1 MDNTARSGI
10 FSSFSDTHPQF
21 QHKMSLP
28 NLQFQATVHPT
39 AGHPAAVHPVYAR
52 LLCAEMTRRGFGREL
67 MLEGSTLSWAQL
79 HESNQ
84 FLKLQDM
91 AQLIKHCVELTQ
103 CPWLGLEVGFKTQA
117 AAHGGL
123 GAAMMASSN
132 LATAIL
138 ILQKYSQLRQ
148 NLAALIIHHTPSLAI
163 ELAEQA
169 DLGASREYLMGQLV
183 AGLEQLFMT
192 ITGKEL
198 QAHVCIEW
206 PFAEPPWAEQ
216 YQRVARNNS
225 FGHPR
230 LKVTMDS
237 EMALSPSLAADDE
250 NLPRLLQECDLQ
262 LQRVLSGGSL
272 SQKIRM
278 MLNQIEGKMPSLE
291 EVADKEH
298 LTPRTLMRR
307 LSAEGQSFQGLMD
320 EVRFERARWLLE
332 HTPTAVEHIATQLG
346 YEDPSNFSR
355 TFKRWS
361 GQTPGQYKNNLKNQA
376 R

>member
-1 MDNTARSGI
+1 MSTPNSQ
-10 FSSFSDTHPQF
+10 PQA
-21 QHKMSLP
+21 S
-28 NLQFQATVHPT
+28 
-39 AGHPAAVHPVYAR
+39 VHPVYPR
-52 LLCAEMTRRGFGREL
+52 LLCAEMNRRGFTPEDILRGTGL
-67 MLEGSTLSWAQL
+67 IWSQL

-91 AQLIKHCVELTQ
+91 AQLTRHCMELTQ

-148 NLAALIIHHTPSLAI
+148 NLAILKIHHSPVFAI
-163 ELAEQA
+163 ELEEKVE
-169 DLGASREYLMGQLV
+169 LGESREYLMGQLV

-206 PFAEPPWAEQ
+206 PFSKPDWAEQ
-216 YQRVARNNS
+216 YQRVARLNS
-225 FGHPR
+225 FGHAR
-230 LKVTMDS
+230 LKVTMDA
-237 EMALSPSLAADDE
+237 EMALSPSLASDDE

-262 LQRVLSGGSL
+262 LNRVLSGGSL

-278 MLNQIEGKMPSLE
+278 QLSQSEGKMPSLE
-291 EVADKEH
+291 EVAEKEH
-298 LTPRTLMRR
+298 LTRRTFMRK
-307 LSAEGQSFQGLMD
+307 LASEGHSFQSLLD

-332 HTPTAVEHIATQLG
+332 HTHTAVEQIACQLG

-361 GQTPGQYKNNLKNQA
+361 NQTPGEYRSMLKN
-376 R
+376 

>member
-1 MDNTARSGI
+1 MNFHS
-10 FSSFSDTHPQF
+10 P
-21 QHKMSLP
+21 
-28 NLQFQATVHPT
+28 PT
-39 AGHPAAVHPVYAR
+39 LAAVHPVYPR
-52 LLCAEMTRRGFGREL
+52 LLCAEMIRRVYTREAIL
-67 MLEGSTLSWAQL
+67 QGSALTWSQL

-84 FLKLQDM
+84 FLKLADM
-91 AQLIKHCVELTQ
+91 AHLIKHCMELTQ

-132 LATAIL
+132 LASAIL

-148 NLAALIIHHTPSLAI
+148 NLAMLTIHHSPAFAI
-163 ELAEQA
+163 ELTEQV

-206 PFAEPPWAEQ
+206 PFEQPAWAEQ
-216 YQRVARNNS
+216 YQRVARSNS
-225 FGHPR
+225 FGHAR
-230 LKVTMDS
+230 LRVTMDAD
-237 EMALSPSLAADDE
+237 MALSPSLAADEE

-262 LQRVLSGGSL
+262 LHRVQSGGSL
-272 SQKIRM
+272 SQRIRM
-278 MLNQIEGKMPSLE
+278 QLNQTEGKMPSLE
-291 EVADKEH
+291 EIAEREH
-298 LTPRTLMRR
+298 LTPRTLMRK
-307 LSAEGQSFQGLMD
+307 LSTEGSSFQGLLD
-320 EVRFERARWLLE
+320 EVRFERARWMLQ
-332 HTPTAVEHIATQLG
+332 HTTTAVEQIAMQLG

-361 GQTPGQYKNNLKNQA
+361 DQTPGQYRHSLKAKYNHTQSN
-376 R
+376 

>member
-1 MDNTARSGI
+1 
-10 FSSFSDTHPQF
+10 
-21 QHKMSLP
+21 MS
-28 NLQFQATVHPT
+28 NPT
-39 AGHPAAVHPVYAR
+39 AHIQAAVHPVYPR
-52 LLCAEMTRRGFGREL
+52 LLCAEMTRRGFRRENIL
-67 MLEGSTLSWAQL
+67 QGSALSWAQL

-91 AQLIKHCVELTQ
+91 AQLTQHCIELTD

-132 LATAIL
+132 LASAIL

-148 NLAALIIHHTPSLAI
+148 NLATLKIHHTPEFAI
-163 ELAEQA
+163 ELAEQV

-206 PFAEPPWAEQ
+206 PFAKPDWAEQ
-216 YQRVARNNS
+216 YQRVARTNS
-225 FGHPR
+225 FGHTR
-230 LKVTMDS
+230 LKVTMDA

-262 LQRVLSGGSL
+262 LNRVLSGGSL

-278 MLNQIEGKMPSLE
+278 QLSQIEGKMPSLE
-291 EVADKEH
+291 NVAEREH
-298 LTPRTLMRR
+298 LTPRTLMRK
-307 LSAEGQSFQGLMD
+307 LASEGHSFQALLD

-332 HTPTAVEHIATQLG
+332 HSTTSVEQIACQLG

-355 TFKRWS
+355 TFKRWA
-361 GQTPGQYKNNLKNQA
+361 GQTPGQYRSGLKGK
-376 R
+376 

>member
-1 MDNTARSGI
+1 MSNPTSY
-10 FSSFSDTHPQF
+10 F
-21 QHKMSLP
+21 Q
-28 NLQFQATVHPT
+28 
-39 AGHPAAVHPVYAR
+39 AAVHPVYPR
-52 LLCAEMTRRGFGREL
+52 LLCAEMIRRGFSQQNIL
-67 MLEGSTLSWAQL
+67 QGSALCWSQL

-91 AQLIKHCVELTQ
+91 AQLTHHCIELTE

-132 LATAIL
+132 LASAIL

-148 NLAALIIHHTPSLAI
+148 NLASLQVHHTPAFAI
-163 ELAEQA
+163 ELEEQV
-169 DLGASREYLMGQLV
+169 DLGSSREYLMGQLV

-206 PFAEPPWAEQ
+206 PFIEPDWAEQ
-216 YQRVARNNS
+216 YQRVARVNS
-225 FGHPR
+225 FGHAR
-230 LKVTMDS
+230 LKVTMDA
-237 EMALSPSLAADDE
+237 EMALSPSLAADSE

-262 LQRVLSGGSL
+262 LNRVLSGGSL

-278 MLNQIEGKMPSLE
+278 QLSQSEGKMPNLE
-291 EVADKEH
+291 EVAEREH
-298 LTPRTLMRR
+298 FTPRTLMRK
-307 LSAEGQSFQGLMD
+307 LASEGHSFQGLLD
-320 EVRFERARWLLE
+320 EVRYERARWLLE
-332 HTPTAVEHIATQLG
+332 HTKTTVEHIACQLG

-355 TFKRWS
+355 TFKRWA
-361 GQTPGQYKNNLKNQA
+361 GQTPGQFRNGLNGN
-376 R
+376 